1 MRKDTVEPMKN
12 LSPQQRNEAEK
23 LFSRALQSAKAN
35 DYVAAAQYYKQ
46 AAGYGHPG
54 AQNNLGN
61 LYKNGRGV
69 NRDLQEA
76 VRLFEASARQG
87 SVFGMRNLASCYMD
101 GVGIGK
107 DFDSAVD
114 WLETAAEQKDN
125 LACAMLAKAYGSW
138 NHENEE
144 KRIFWHKKAAEYGNV
159 DSMFALG
166 EYYGKKGDN
175 QDLSLASAYY
185 DNAAKYGTPEMKLK
199 VAKAFDMPSYD
210 NETAISLEKAK
221 YWYNELLTCDNDNIA
236 LAAAEGLDEMSGREG
251 TVRRPAL
258 DIGKAYMAYRVLA
271 MKGNKSACLLAAYY
285 SEVGKGT
292 DPKIDTAI
300 MFYEKAGKFE
310 EAEWCKKKKSGNLE
324 DQVYKANVENVM
336 PERIPDP
343 YSHGKEYYRTDVDL
357 DLAEYNGLFYFIKR
371 QWNVGT
377 FLCSSDKE
385 GNNVKII
392 SEIPDEYD
400 YASIHINCTG
410 IYLYYTQDYDRL
422 LVLHLDHDGN
432 KISECRDEYDGGHED
447 GHHVHNVYFY
457 GNDAF
462 YTYKHYGDDE
472 EKCVIKC
479 MHVDTDIID
488 VMYERAS
495 SISKLYVTDG
505 YLIFNAE
512 YSNEDCEQSQ
522 ADGWMLLNMLTNDIE
537 CISNPYCSPEN
548 ILDNPSYYDPESSDY
563 NKNCDFDRR
572 IVSFDLSRKIFWIER
587 SVLEGDDSAH
597 LDWVKY
603 WEPRSLWGNRDELV
617 SGMPVWRI
625 TKDLAWSTREYFDGV
640 IHYWDEGYFRFRS
653 SDKYG
658 QVFDWSEGN
667 GGHGVCDKYKIVGGY
682 LFLNVAAYS
691 EKQYPLTVGISSP
704 IRKSWFDNELSQNV
718 IDAFRNPDFD
728 LHKEEKRLEQ
738 EKMRDGSF
746 DMLLDNSL
754 TEKSRNKTGIGEASE
769 QDLYA
774 VKTIGNTDVKYNI
787 CTFGARFHIGF
798 GVPVTVKINEH
809 VYSLNM
815 HKTAK
820 GRIDGMKKL
829 YAENGIKVGTVLKAA
844 YNAKNQEIILELQ

>member
-271 MKGNKSACLLAAYY
+271 MKCNKSACLLAAYY
-285 SEVGKGT
+285 
-292 DPKIDTAI
+292 I
-300 MFYEKAGKFE
+300 
-310 EAEWCKKKKSGNLE
+310 
-324 DQVYKANVENVM
+324 
-336 PERIPDP
+336 
-343 YSHGKEYYRTDVDL
+343 
-357 DLAEYNGLFYFIKR
+357 
-371 QWNVGT
+371 
-377 FLCSSDKE
+377 
-385 GNNVKII
+385 
-392 SEIPDEYD
+392 
-400 YASIHINCTG
+400 
-410 IYLYYTQDYDRL
+410 
-422 LVLHLDHDGN
+422 
-432 KISECRDEYDGGHED
+432 
-447 GHHVHNVYFY
+447 
-457 GNDAF
+457 
-462 YTYKHYGDDE
+462 
-472 EKCVIKC
+472 
-479 MHVDTDIID
+479 
-488 VMYERAS
+488 
-495 SISKLYVTDG
+495 
-505 YLIFNAE
+505 
-512 YSNEDCEQSQ
+512 
-522 ADGWMLLNMLTNDIE
+522 
-537 CISNPYCSPEN
+537 
-548 ILDNPSYYDPESSDY
+548 
-563 NKNCDFDRR
+563 
-572 IVSFDLSRKIFWIER
+572 
-587 SVLEGDDSAH
+587 
-597 LDWVKY
+597 
-603 WEPRSLWGNRDELV
+603 
-617 SGMPVWRI
+617 
-625 TKDLAWSTREYFDGV
+625 
-640 IHYWDEGYFRFRS
+640 
-653 SDKYG
+653 
-658 QVFDWSEGN
+658 
-667 GGHGVCDKYKIVGGY
+667 
-682 LFLNVAAYS
+682 
-691 EKQYPLTVGISSP
+691 
-704 IRKSWFDNELSQNV
+704 
-718 IDAFRNPDFD
+718 
-728 LHKEEKRLEQ
+728 
-738 EKMRDGSF
+738 
-746 DMLLDNSL
+746 
-754 TEKSRNKTGIGEASE
+754 
-769 QDLYA
+769 
-774 VKTIGNTDVKYNI
+774 
-787 CTFGARFHIGF
+787 
-798 GVPVTVKINEH
+798 
-809 VYSLNM
+809 
-815 HKTAK
+815 
-820 GRIDGMKKL
+820 
-829 YAENGIKVGTVLKAA
+829 
-844 YNAKNQEIILELQ
+844 